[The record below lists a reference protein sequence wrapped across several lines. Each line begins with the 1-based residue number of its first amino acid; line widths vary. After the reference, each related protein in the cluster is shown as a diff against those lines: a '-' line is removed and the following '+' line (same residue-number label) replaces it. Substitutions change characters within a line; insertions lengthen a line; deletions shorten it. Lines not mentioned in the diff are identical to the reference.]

1 MSIMSHNQ
9 CLWHIVYDPPLHNKA
24 VWDYESM
31 RSYSI
36 DGNNTL
42 RVKSSFTNISNCSPN
57 LGHISPEENILYSIR
72 EKHFPSHLR
81 FCFFLIFK
89 LMLTRTEAPIFQD
102 FFSLIGVSVC
112 NQHYTS
118 FSRQHYLEFYV
129 VPYLF

>member
-1 MSIMSHNQ
+1 MSIMTHNQ

-24 VWDYESM
+24 VWDYEST
-31 RSYSI
+31 RGYSI

-42 RVKSSFTNISNCSPN
+42 RVKSSFTNISICSPN
-57 LGHISPEENILYSIR
+57 LGHISPEESILYSIHK
-72 EKHFPSHLR
+72 KHFPSHLR

-89 LMLTRTEAPIFQD
+89 LMLIRTEDPIFQD

-112 NQHYTS
+112 NQHYAS

-129 VPYLF
+129 VPCLF